1 MNPTI
6 KEIVKL
12 LESANPDKP
21 WMTAKRIAEKIK
33 EKIHIPSEEI
43 QKLLL
48 DHISEAWQENES
60 PKIRYSNLPSK
71 KTLQVLWAAVSQPKV
86 GMRSLKPLARTDQI
100 DEPLSGIEFWDSANI
115 FFSHSHKDYDK
126 VIRIA
131 TSLVQSGFSPWLA
144 ETHINW
150 GDYINDEIETALS
163 RADAFLLF
171 LSTNAINSRWTEK
184 EYGFAVKNLRIPIF
198 VVADNDESIHNL
210 VCKLANDKEAS
221 SSSDN
226 LSGVSR
232 DFYESL
238 RMHRHET
245 KYFKLEQF
253 DSAIDLLALDSIVR
267 PFNEQSSKLEE
278 VLPRPR
284 ESD

>member
-100 DEPLSGIEFWDSANI
+100 DEQLSGIEFWDSANI

-144 ETHINW
+144 ETHIDQ
-150 GDYINDEIETALS
+150 GDHINEEIEEALK

-171 LSTNAINSRWTEK
+171 LSTNALNSRWTGK
-184 EYGFAVKNLRIPIF
+184 EYGIAVNKLKIPIF
-198 VVADNDESIHNL
+198 VIVDNDSPILN
-210 VCKLANDKEAS
+210 VANGYPEGLTGAA
-221 SSSDN
+221 N
-226 LSGVSR
+226 

-245 KYFKLEQF
+245 KYFKLEQS